1 MFSFQS
7 TQKANALIALV
18 RGPKFS
24 LFPSRRC
31 CLHIWLGSSRLLR
44 ITPTKYPTADYLS
57 RTETASHPDFNPN
70 DFDELGIRK
79 DRYYKYAF
87 IFNWI
92 TSFSILLG
100 SGLLSLC
107 TLMDL
112 GIHFLNQNLFLT
124 FRYRRLS
131 DKVAYWLYI
140 SALVMMGSLFLFYFG
155 IFLYA

>member
-79 DRYYKYAF
+79 DRYYKY
-87 IFNWI
+87 
-92 TSFSILLG
+92 
-100 SGLLSLC
+100 
-107 TLMDL
+107 
-112 GIHFLNQNLFLT
+112 
-124 FRYRRLS
+124 RRLS

-155 IFLYA
+155 IFLYAAWPLPDNQQIDEEDSSKNSEATLQRDKRNTLNENF

>member
-1 MFSFQS
+1 MFLFQS
-7 TQKANALIALV
+7 TQKANALIAFV

-44 ITPTKYPTADYLS
+44 ITPTKYPTADCLS
-57 RTETASHPDFNPN
+57 RTETTSHPDFNPN

-92 TSFSILLG
+92 TSFSILV
-100 SGLLSLC
+100 GLWGYKQNYMR
-107 TLMDL
+107 TDGFGDL
-112 GIHFLNQNLFLT
+112 KHFLNQNLFYVLN
-124 FRYRRLS
+124 L
-131 DKVAYWLYI
+131 
-140 SALVMMGSLFLFYFG
+140 
-155 IFLYA
+155 